1 MKSLLH
7 YTQIAFS
14 ILPFL
19 DLTLHDAHYSLS
31 EKIHF
36 VESINEQLQS
46 SSWICFLHTASMLN
60 AKNITFYCVLEGM
73 HGQV

>member
-7 YTQIAFS
+7 YTQIVFS

-19 DLTLHDAHYSLS
+19 DLTLHDA

-46 SSWICFLHTASMLN
+46 SGWICFLHTANMLN

-73 HGQV
+73 HGQD